1 MKRKYLILLMIVI
14 CINLISAYS
23 IEYQSQEYE
32 MCNIVKGNFTIF
44 NSDLENSEFEI
55 INNNDKIKIAKN
67 HNIKNNKTINFEY
80 EPICEFTG
88 EVRINVLI
96 KNNENTKQLTFPIK
110 LISKSKESISFN
122 NQKSETNNLKL
133 NLCNTT
139 NLKFD
144 FNNDNN
150 YDTAY
155 LIEIKD
161 TDFENLNRSQVIK
174 INAEN
179 SEEFNFELNNQTKRT
194 QFKLEH
200 TNVLTNQLEEIY
212 FNVNINS
219 NQNCTSEL
227 INLSPREFNYY
238 GYGLLILIFILL
250 LISLFGNHKSKINLR
265 KNKKEPVLILNKPE
279 KHKFLKYQNKIEQ
292 INNINEKL
300 KELKQTLSKQVKEI
314 EKIKSNEDK
323 KPDIKIKPSEILD
336 KYKEKKIIEKPKKT
350 IKKIVKKVNKKIVKK
365 TIKTK
370 PVIKKSAKIVKKT
383 NKKVVKKAIKKKSN
397 KKK

>member
-179 SEEFNFELNNQTKRT
+179 SEEFNFELNNQ
-194 QFKLEH
+194 
-200 TNVLTNQLEEIY
+200 Y
-212 FNVNINS
+212 
-219 NQNCTSEL
+219 
-227 INLSPREFNYY
+227 
-238 GYGLLILIFILL
+238 
-250 LISLFGNHKSKINLR
+250 
-265 KNKKEPVLILNKPE
+265 
-279 KHKFLKYQNKIEQ
+279 
-292 INNINEKL
+292 
-300 KELKQTLSKQVKEI
+300 
-314 EKIKSNEDK
+314 
-323 KPDIKIKPSEILD
+323 
-336 KYKEKKIIEKPKKT
+336 
-350 IKKIVKKVNKKIVKK
+350 
-365 TIKTK
+365 
-370 PVIKKSAKIVKKT
+370 
-383 NKKVVKKAIKKKSN
+383 
-397 KKK
+397 